1 MLYISID
8 LSHALNN
15 FFVIFKDSRETCRDK
30 IQNFKMDH
38 DRSSIIQL
46 IENPWIKFIPFW
58 ISQRSKTI
66 ISIIVRSVII
76 IIGYYCQF
84 SHFYP
89 PPLFLPFLTRVN
101 RWPIILTC
109 SYSEIIIQGLHRAPR
124 KSCAKLLN

>member
-46 IENPWIKFIPFW
+46 IENP
-58 ISQRSKTI
+58 
-66 ISIIVRSVII
+66 
-76 IIGYYCQF
+76 
-84 SHFYP
+84 
-89 PPLFLPFLTRVN
+89 
-101 RWPIILTC
+101 
-109 SYSEIIIQGLHRAPR
+109 
-124 KSCAKLLN
+124 